1 MTERSKMDEIISR
14 YADMVYR
21 IALNNVKTRHD
32 AEDVFQEVFLRC
44 VKFLRKNENFKNEDH
59 VKAWLIRVTINCCKK
74 FWSSGWRR
82 HVVFGERGAEE
93 LFELPEENGI
103 HEALTALP
111 PKYRNV
117 LHLFYFEDMAVKDIA
132 GVLQEKEPTV
142 RMQLTRGRA
151 MLKEML
157 KGEMLS

>member
-21 IALNNVKTRHD
+21 IALNNMKTRHD
-32 AEDVFQEVFLRC
+32 ADDVFQEVFLRC
-44 VKFLRKNENFKNEDH
+44 VKCGRKKGDFESEEH
-59 VKAWLIRVTINCCKK
+59 LKAWLIRVTINCCNK

-82 HVVFGERGAEE
+82 HVVFGEEPSK
-93 LFELPEENGI
+93 LFEFPEENGI
-103 HEALTALP
+103 HEAMTSLP

-132 GVLQEKEPTV
+132 EVLKVKEPAV

-151 MLKEML
+151 MLREKL
-157 KGEMLS
+157 KGEMLE

>member
-1 MTERSKMDEIISR
+1 MTERSTIDEIISR

-32 AEDVFQEVFLRC
+32 ADDVFQEVFLRC
-44 VKFLRKNENFKNEDH
+44 VKLKRKEQDFADEEH
-59 VKAWLIRVTINCCKK
+59 LKAWLIRVTVNCCKK
-74 FWSSGWRR
+74 FWSSGWKR
-82 HVVFGERGAEE
+82 HVVVGGE
-93 LFELPEENGI
+93 PEEVFQLSEENDI

-132 GVLQEKEPTV
+132 GVLREKEPTV

-151 MLKEML
+151 MLRDKLKEEVL
-157 KGEMLS
+157 

>member
-21 IALNNVKTRHD
+21 VALNNVKTRHD
-32 AEDVFQEVFLRC
+32 ADDVFQEVFLRC
-44 VKFLRKNENFKNEDH
+44 VKFQQKNGDFQSEDH
-59 VKAWLIRVTINCCKK
+59 LKAWLIRVTVNCCTK
-74 FWSSGWRR
+74 FWSSGWKR
-82 HVVFGERGAEE
+82 HVVFGEEPSE
-93 LFELPEENGI
+93 PFLLPEENGI

-117 LHLFYFEDMAVKDIA
+117 LHLFYFEDMAVKEIA
-132 GVLQEKEPTV
+132 RVLRQKEPTV

-151 MLKEML
+151 MLKEKL
-157 KGEMLS
+157 NEEAL

>member
-1 MTERSKMDEIISR
+1 M
-14 YADMVYR
+14 
-21 IALNNVKTRHD
+21 
-32 AEDVFQEVFLRC
+32 
-44 VKFLRKNENFKNEDH
+44 
-59 VKAWLIRVTINCCKK
+59 TINCCKK

-82 HVVFGERGAEE
+82 HVVFGERGTED

>member
-1 MTERSKMDEIISR
+1 MTECSTIDEIISR

-32 AEDVFQEVFLRC
+32 ADDVFQEVFLRC
-44 VKFLRKNENFKNEDH
+44 VKLKQKKEDFVDEEH
-59 VKAWLIRVTINCCKK
+59 LKAWLIRVTVNCCKK
-74 FWSSGWRR
+74 FWSSGWKR
-82 HVVFGERGAEE
+82 HVVVGGEPEE
-93 LFELPEENGI
+93 VFQLPEENGI
-103 HEALTALP
+103 HEALITLP

-132 GVLQEKEPTV
+132 GILREKEPTV

-151 MLKEML
+151 MLRDKLKEEVL
-157 KGEMLS
+157 